1 MAKKFKL
8 SIEYNITESDSDWM
22 SSSTLEEESLVL
34 EVDSWDEL
42 LLHLETINDVTV
54 NSEIKKE
61 LHYSYDQDKFKESLE
76 TNPDL
81 YLLFTDSESSG
92 FICVDTY
99 LKIKRLP

>member
-1 MAKKFKL
+1 MAKKFKV
-8 SIEYNITESDSDWM
+8 SIEYNVTESDSDWM

-54 NSEIKKE
+54 NSAIKKE
-61 LHYSYDQDKFKESLE
+61 LHYSYDQDKFKEALE
-76 TNPDL
+76 TNPEL

-99 LKIKRLP
+99 LKIKRIP